1 MVNLNSSS
9 LILEGGTFRTVY
21 TAGILDAMLDREIML
36 PYIIGISAGAINA
49 CSYISKQ
56 KERTLRVFVD
66 YRHDKRY
73 MGFRNFLKEKSIF
86 GLNFAYDV
94 IPNQLELFD
103 WDTYQK
109 YEGTILVG
117 VTNALTGEVEYMNA
131 LEMDREC
138 TLLRATC
145 AIPILFPE
153 IKINDIP
160 YFDGGLADPI
170 PIKKAIED
178 GYQKHVIILTRPKGY
193 RKELDRQ
200 SKWAMRLLKKKYPKL
215 ADLIEARIDKYNET
229 LDYCEQLEKEGKAF
243 IFRPEFAMNSL
254 EKDVAIMKENYNMGY
269 RLGNER
275 IDPLM
280 DFINK

>member
-21 TAGILDAMLDREIML
+21 TAGILDAMLDHEIML

-73 MGFRNFLKEKSIF
+73 MGIRNFLKEKSIF

-153 IKINDIP
+153 IKINNIP

-178 GYQKHVIILTRPKGY
+178 GYQKHVIILTRPNGY

-215 ADLIEARIDKYNET
+215 ADLIEDRIDNYNET

-243 IFRPEFAMNSL
+243 IFRPEYAMNSL
-254 EKDVAIMKENYNMGY
+254 EKDVDIMKENYNMGY

-275 IDPLM
+275 VDQLM
-280 DFINK
+280 NFINK

>member
-21 TAGILDAMLDREIML
+21 TAGILDAMLDHEIML

-73 MGFRNFLKEKSIF
+73 MGIRNFLKEKSIF

-153 IKINDIP
+153 IKINNIP

-178 GYQKHVIILTRPKGY
+178 GYQKHVIILTRPNGY

-215 ADLIEARIDKYNET
+215 ADLIEDRIDNYNET
-229 LDYCEQLEKEGKAF
+229 LDYCEQLEKEGKALSF
-243 IFRPEFAMNSL
+243 
-254 EKDVAIMKENYNMGY
+254 VQNMQ
-269 RLGNER
+269 
-275 IDPLM
+275 
-280 DFINK
+280 

>member
-21 TAGILDAMLDREIML
+21 TAGILDAMLDHEIML

-73 MGFRNFLKEKSIF
+73 MGIRNFLKEKSIF

-131 LEMDREC
+131 LEMDHEC

-153 IKINDIP
+153 IKINNIP

-178 GYQKHVIILTRPKGY
+178 GYQKHVIILTRPNGY

-215 ADLIEARIDKYNET
+215 ADLIEDRIDKYNET

-243 IFRPEFAMNSL
+243 IFRPEYAMNSL
-254 EKDVAIMKENYNMGY
+254 EKDVDIMKENYNMGY

-275 IDPLM
+275 VDQLM
-280 DFINK
+280 NFINK